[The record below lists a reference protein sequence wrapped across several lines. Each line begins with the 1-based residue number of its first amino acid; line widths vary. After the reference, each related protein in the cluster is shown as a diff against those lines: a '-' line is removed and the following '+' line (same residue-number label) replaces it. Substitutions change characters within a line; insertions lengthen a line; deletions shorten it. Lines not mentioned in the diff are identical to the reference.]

1 MAGQQPPRSGLS
13 LYANLLEPEG
23 DSTASISRGP
33 AISQEALDAVKEA
46 EAAKK
51 PIDSALRF
59 QPHPQI
65 RRPQQKTQKPKAS
78 FPKAPPAPPTAPD
91 VAAQAPS
98 KSRLADW
105 APTEED
111 EFMYGLGEKRARG
124 GRKKKKKKD
133 KEVPIE
139 TDWDEIYDP
148 SRPTNVV
155 EYLRSDERI
164 REVREW
170 KDLLYKHRRRDDDS
184 ERRGSWSSD
193 EEDSRPIQSKLNNAN
208 ERKPETRVLLTY
220 ITLIDQ
226 FAPPDSYSFAPPPPS
241 PPRALLPD
249 DKTGDDAYARRLAMS
264 QGGAPPPPRSP
275 SPSPPPPPAEP
286 EAPTISRAPVRYT
299 QPPPPPPPESRAPP
313 DPDAMDEDED
323 EYIPPEP
330 EPEPDAEESRSNRPG
345 QKGFAARLMAKYG
358 WSKGQGL
365 GAESSGILQPLRVQ
379 VEKRKK
385 KSDAEGGGWA
395 EPGGRGRIIGS
406 KTGAGAPSE
415 SSGGKFGA
423 MSSVVVLR
431 NMLDGMEDLQGE
443 MESGLGQEI
452 GEECGDKYGRVE
464 RLYIDIEGRRVY
476 IKFTDQ
482 VSALRVSSTFI
493 TTGNGCPYPLFLH
506 TTDLQYGEDHIMLT
520 DLTTI

>member
-1 MAGQQPPRSGLS
+1 MAAQQPRTGLS

-23 DSTASISRGP
+23 DSSTSISRAP
-33 AISQEALDAVKEA
+33 VVSQEAPETVKDQEA
-46 EAAKK
+46 TKK
-51 PIDSALRF
+51 PIDPALRF

-65 RRPQQKTQKPKAS
+65 RRPQQKTQKPKAA
-78 FPKAPPAPPTAPD
+78 FPKVPPVPNASNIPGAAAAP
-91 VAAQAPS
+91 V

-111 EFMYGLGEKRARG
+111 EYMYGTVEKRARG
-124 GRKKKKKKD
+124 GRKKKKKKTE
-133 KEVPIE
+133 EVPVE

-148 SRPTNVV
+148 SRPTNVD

-170 KDLLYKHRRRDDDS
+170 KDLLYKHKRRDGDNDDDYK
-184 ERRGSWSSD
+184 RGSWDSED
-193 EEDSRPIQSKLNNAN
+193 EDRAPVQN
-208 ERKPETRVLLTY
+208 
-220 ITLIDQ
+220 Q

-241 PPRALLPD
+241 PPRAMIPD

-264 QGGAPPPPRSP
+264 QGNVPPPPRSP
-275 SPSPPPPPAEP
+275 TPPPPPPPPPSSVPPEP
-286 EAPTISRAPVRYT
+286 ETATISRAPVRYT
-299 QPPPPPPPESRAPP
+299 QPEQSPAPP

-323 EYIPPEP
+323 EYVPPEAGSRETP
-330 EPEPDAEESRSNRPG
+330 EQQRNSNKKSRD
-345 QKGFAARLMAKYG
+345 KGFAARLMAKYG

-365 GAESSGILQPLRVQ
+365 GAESSGILQPLRVE

-385 KSDAEGGGWA
+385 KSDAEGGGWVG
-395 EPGGRGRIIGS
+395 PGGRGRIIGS
-406 KTGAGAPSE
+406 KTGGTPQSE
-415 SSGGKFGA
+415 SSSGSGGSKFGA
-423 MSSVVVLR
+423 MSNVVVLR
-431 NMLDGMEDLQGE
+431 NMLEGMEDLQAE

-482 VSALRVSSTFI
+482 VSALRAVNALDGRIFA
-493 TTGNGCPYPLFLH
+493 GN
-506 TTDLQYGEDHIMLT
+506 
-520 DLTTI
+520 TIQPQFYDVDKFEQRIYE

>member
-1 MAGQQPPRSGLS
+1 MAAQQPPRTGLS
-13 LYANLLEPEG
+13 LYANLLEPDG
-23 DSTASISRGP
+23 DSAASISRAP
-33 AISQEALDAVKEA
+33 VVSQEALEAVKEQ
-46 EAAKK
+46 ESGKK
-51 PIDSALRF
+51 PLDPALRF

-65 RRPQQKTQKPKAS
+65 RRPQPKTQKPKAS
-78 FPKAPPAPPTAPD
+78 FPKAPPVPSNASNVPGVA
-91 VAAQAPS
+91 AAQAPA

-111 EFMYGLGEKRARG
+111 EYMYGTGEKRARG
-124 GRKKKKKKD
+124 GRRKKKKKA
-133 KEVPIE
+133 EEIPAE

-148 SRPTNVV
+148 SRPTNVD

-170 KDLLYKHRRRDDDS
+170 KDLLYKHRRRDD
-184 ERRGSWSSD
+184 ERRGSWSSE
-193 EEDSRPIQSKLNNAN
+193 EEDSRPVQN
-208 ERKPETRVLLTY
+208 
-220 ITLIDQ
+220 Q

-241 PPRALLPD
+241 PRASLPD

-264 QGGAPPPPRSP
+264 QGNVFPPPRSP
-275 SPSPPPPPAEP
+275 TPPPPPPPPAAPEP
-286 EAPTISRAPVRYT
+286 ELATISRAPVRYT
-299 QPPPPPPPESRAPP
+299 VPEPSSEPRAPP

-323 EYIPPEP
+323 EYVPPEP
-330 EPEPDAEESRSNRPG
+330 TTEDTPEARSNRPG

-379 VEKRKK
+379 VDKRKK
-385 KSDAEGGGWA
+385 KPDSEGGGWA

-406 KTGAGAPSE
+406 KTGTGVQSE
-415 SSGGKFGA
+415 SSGGKFGS
-423 MSSVVVLR
+423 MSNVVVLR
-431 NMLDGMEDLQGE
+431 NMLEGMEDLQGE

-482 VSALRVSSTFI
+482 VSALRAVHALDGRIFA
-493 TTGNGCPYPLFLH
+493 GN
-506 TTDLQYGEDHIMLT
+506 
-520 DLTTI
+520 TIQPQFYDVDKFEQKIYE

>member
-1 MAGQQPPRSGLS
+1 MAAQQPRTGLS

-23 DSTASISRGP
+23 DSSTSISRAP
-33 AISQEALDAVKEA
+33 VVSQEALEAVKDQEA
-46 EAAKK
+46 TKK
-51 PIDSALRF
+51 PIDPALRF

-65 RRPQQKTQKPKAS
+65 RRPQQKTQKPKAA
-78 FPKAPPAPPTAPD
+78 FPKVPPVPNASNIPGAAVAP
-91 VAAQAPS
+91 V

-111 EFMYGLGEKRARG
+111 EYMYGTVEKRARG
-124 GRKKKKKKD
+124 GRKKKKKKAE
-133 KEVPIE
+133 EVPVE

-148 SRPTNVV
+148 SRPTNVD

-170 KDLLYKHRRRDDDS
+170 KDLLYKHKRRDDENDDDY
-184 ERRGSWSSD
+184 RRGSWDSE
-193 EEDSRPIQSKLNNAN
+193 EEDRAPVQN
-208 ERKPETRVLLTY
+208 
-220 ITLIDQ
+220 Q

-241 PPRALLPD
+241 PPRATIPD

-264 QGGAPPPPRSP
+264 QGNVPPPPRSP
-275 SPSPPPPPAEP
+275 TSPPPPPPPPPSAPPEP
-286 EAPTISRAPVRYT
+286 ETATISRAPVRYT
-299 QPPPPPPPESRAPP
+299 QPEQPPAPP

-323 EYIPPEP
+323 EYVPPEP
-330 EPEPDAEESRSNRPG
+330 GSAEAPEQQRNSNKMSRD
-345 QKGFAARLMAKYG
+345 KGFAARLMAKYG

-365 GAESSGILQPLRVQ
+365 GAESSGILQPLRVE

-385 KSDAEGGGWA
+385 KPDAEGGGWA
-395 EPGGRGRIIGS
+395 GPGGRGRIIGS
-406 KTGAGAPSE
+406 KTGGAPQSE
-415 SSGGKFGA
+415 SSGSGGSKFGA
-423 MSSVVVLR
+423 MSNVVVLR
-431 NMLDGMEDLQGE
+431 NMLEGMEDLQAE

-482 VSALRVSSTFI
+482 VSALRAVNALDGRIFA
-493 TTGNGCPYPLFLH
+493 GN
-506 TTDLQYGEDHIMLT
+506 
-520 DLTTI
+520 TIQPQFYDVDKFEQRIYE

>member
-1 MAGQQPPRSGLS
+1 MAAQQPPRSGLS

-23 DSTASISRGP
+23 DSAASISRGP
-33 AISQEALDAVKEA
+33 VVSQEALDAVKEQ
-46 EAAKK
+46 EASKK

-124 GRKKKKKKD
+124 GRRKKKKKER
-133 KEVPIE
+133 EVPVE

-148 SRPTNVV
+148 SRPTNVI

-184 ERRGSWSSD
+184 ERRGSWSSEE
-193 EEDSRPIQSKLNNAN
+193 EEDSRPAQN
-208 ERKPETRVLLTY
+208 R
-220 ITLIDQ
+220 

-241 PPRALLPD
+241 PPRAPLPD
-249 DKTGDDAYARRLAMS
+249 DKTGDDAYARRLALS
-264 QGGAPPPPRSP
+264 QGNVPPPPRSP
-275 SPSPPPPPAEP
+275 SPRSPSPPPPPPPPIAPVAAPPEP
-286 EAPTISRAPVRYT
+286 EAATISRAPVRYA
-299 QPPPPPPPESRAPP
+299 QPNPPPPL

-323 EYIPPEP
+323 EYVPPEP
-330 EPEPDAEESRSNRPG
+330 GAGTTAAEAEEEGEAARSNRPG

-365 GAESSGILQPLRVQ
+365 GAEASGILQPLRVQ

-385 KSDAEGGGWA
+385 KPDSEGGGWA

-406 KTGAGAPSE
+406 KTAAAAAAAGGS
-415 SSGGKFGA
+415 KFGP

-431 NMLDGMEDLQGE
+431 NMLDGMDDLQAE

-464 RLYIDIEGRRVY
+464 RLYIDVEGRRVY

-482 VSALRVSSTFI
+482 VSALRAVNALDGRIFA
-493 TTGNGCPYPLFLH
+493 GN
-506 TTDLQYGEDHIMLT
+506 
-520 DLTTI
+520 TIEPQFYDVDKFENRVYE